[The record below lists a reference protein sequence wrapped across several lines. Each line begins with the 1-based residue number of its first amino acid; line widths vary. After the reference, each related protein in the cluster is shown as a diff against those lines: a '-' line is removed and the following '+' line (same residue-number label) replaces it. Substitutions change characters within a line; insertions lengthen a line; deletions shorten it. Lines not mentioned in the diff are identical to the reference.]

1 MPENANTALEA
12 APQNKEESG
21 LPAIQLRPIQ
31 KIALMMIALGPEIA
45 GNIMRNFTEKE
56 GEKISIEIAK
66 LNNVPVDVL
75 NATIEEFYQMMQ
87 ANQYII
93 QGGIH
98 YAREAL
104 EKAYGLKKAEEI
116 LKRVEAATE
125 VSAFYLLQT
134 VDDKQLLNFLQNEH
148 PQTAALI
155 LANLKPQQA
164 ASILSELPEEY
175 QYEIAYRVATMEKT
189 SPELISDI
197 EDVLREQMGSIF
209 GGGLSKTGGVDAVAE
224 ILNSVSR
231 TAEKNILT
239 NLRERDADLASE
251 INDLMFIFEDLISL
265 PGATIQVI
273 LKEVN
278 SSTLAL
284 ALKATTPELRDKF
297 FENMSERAAAM
308 LQEELDYMG
317 PVRLKEVEAAQKD
330 ILDVARR
337 LEEAGEIQLTRGEE
351 EELVG

>member
-1 MPENANTALEA
+1 MAEQELE
-12 APQNKEESG
+12 KVEEESSVMS
-21 LPAIQLRPIQ
+21 LSATE
-31 KIALMMIALGPEIA
+31 KCALLMVSFGSEIA
-45 GNIMRNFTEKE
+45 GEIMRNFSEKE
-56 GEKISIEIAK
+56 GEKISIAIATMY
-66 LNNVPVDVL
+66 NIPVETL
-75 NATIEEFYQMMQ
+75 SQTIEEFYQMMM
-87 ANQYII
+87 ANKYIV
-93 QGGIH
+93 QGGLG

-189 SPELISDI
+189 SPELIEDI

-209 GGGLSKTGGVDAVAE
+209 GGGLSKTGGIESVAE

-231 TAEKNILT
+231 TSEKNILT

-251 INDLMFIFEDLISL
+251 INDMMFIFEDLISL
-265 PGATIQVI
+265 QGTVIQSI
-273 LKEVN
+273 LKEVQSN
-278 SSTLAL
+278 VIAM
-284 ALKATTPELRDKF
+284 ALKATTPELRDKIF
-297 FENMSERAAAM
+297 DNMSERAAGM
-308 LQEELDYMG
+308 LKEELDYMG
-317 PVRLKEVEAAQKD
+317 AVRLKDVENAQKD

-337 LEEAGEIQLTRGEE
+337 LEESGEIQLTRGEE
-351 EELVG
+351 EELIG